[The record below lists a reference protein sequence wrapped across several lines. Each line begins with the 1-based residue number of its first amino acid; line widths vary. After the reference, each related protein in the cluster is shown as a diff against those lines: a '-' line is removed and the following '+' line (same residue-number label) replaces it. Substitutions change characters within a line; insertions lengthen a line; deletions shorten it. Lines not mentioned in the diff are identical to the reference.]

1 MPVTIPLE
9 VYEEFEKG
17 LGKEGAKKVVKGL
30 ESVISE
36 ATEYKWKATKDE
48 ILDAMKKESVTRE
61 LFVERMGLHNEKIN
75 ALRVELDGKIENV
88 RVGLE
93 GKIENFRVALEGK
106 IENFRVALEEK
117 IENVRIGLDGKIEL
131 VKADIK
137 RLDMKLNFLIV
148 LMIIA
153 LTLMNPVMA
162 EIIKNLL
169 KL

>member
-1 MPVTIPLE
+1 MR
-9 VYEEFEKG
+9 YNEEFEKG

-61 LFVERMGLHNEKIN
+61 LFEERMGLHNEKIN

-88 RVGLE
+88 RVG
-93 GKIENFRVALEGK
+93 LEGK